1 MNLFRNRSEIIT
13 YTVNKNVNNNVYI
26 SVQNGEVV
34 IQAPWYFSRNQIQE
48 IVEEKKRWIL
58 EKIKEYETKTKK
70 EEYVNGGVVKILGK
84 SCSIKIRY
92 KNVKFP
98 NVNIEYGIIK
108 IELPNKYKKFNDSE
122 LLELLTQKIYNVV
135 AEREIERAMEK
146 TRKLLG
152 YAPEDYKIERM
163 KNVLGKCDINKTITI
178 NPDIVK
184 YKQEIIDY
192 IVLHEFIHL
201 KYKTHSK
208 NFYKLLKEYCKDYE
222 KYINEINDL
231 QY

>member
-1 MNLFRNRSEIIT
+1 MNLLKNRSQIIT
-13 YTVNKNVNNNVYI
+13 YTVDKNISNNLCI

-34 IQAPWYFSRNQIQE
+34 VQAPWYFSRNQIQE
-48 IVEEKKRWIL
+48 IVEEKRRWIL
-58 EKIKEYETKTKK
+58 EKIKEYEAKK
-70 EEYVNGGVVKILGK
+70 EEYINTGIVKILGENY
-84 SCSIKIRY
+84 SINIRY
-92 KNVKFP
+92 KNIKTLTV
-98 NVNIEYGIIK
+98 NVEEETIK
-108 IELPNKYKKFNDSE
+108 IELPNKYKKVQKEE
-122 LLELLTQKIYNVV
+122 LLNLLIEKIYNVV

-152 YAPEDYKIERM
+152 YAPEDYEIVRM
-163 KNVLGKCDINKTITI
+163 KNTLGKCSEDKKITI

-192 IVLHEFIHL
+192 VVLHEFAHL

-208 NFYKLLKEYCKDYE
+208 RFYEIIKEYVPNYE
-222 KYINEINDL
+222 VYVKEISGL

>member
-58 EKIKEYETKTKK
+58 EKIKEYETKK

>member
-1 MNLFRNRSEIIT
+1 MNLLKNRSQIIT
-13 YTVNKNVNNNVYI
+13 YTVDKNINNNLCI

-34 IQAPWYFSRNQIQE
+34 VQAPWYFSRNQIQE
-48 IVEEKKRWIL
+48 IVEEKRRWIL
-58 EKIKEYETKTKK
+58 EKIKEYETKK
-70 EEYVNGGVVKILGK
+70 EEYINTGIVKILGENY
-84 SCSIKIRY
+84 SINIRY
-92 KNVKFP
+92 KSIKTLTVNV
-98 NVNIEYGIIK
+98 EDGTIK
-108 IELPNKYKKFNDSE
+108 IELPNKYKKVQKEE
-122 LLELLTQKIYNVV
+122 LLNLLIEKIYNVV

-152 YAPEDYKIERM
+152 YAPEDYEIIRM
-163 KNVLGKCDINKTITI
+163 KNTLGKCSEDKKITI

-192 IVLHEFIHL
+192 VVLHEFAHL

-208 NFYKLLKEYCKDYE
+208 RFYEIIKEYVPNYE
-222 KYINEINDL
+222 VYVKEISGL

>member
-1 MNLFRNRSEIIT
+1 MNLLKNRSQIIT
-13 YTVNKNVNNNVYI
+13 YTVDKNINNNLCI

-34 IQAPWYFSRNQIQE
+34 VQAPWYFSKNQIQE
-48 IVEEKKRWIL
+48 IVEEKRRWIL
-58 EKIKEYETKTKK
+58 EKIKEYETKK
-70 EEYVNGGVVKILGK
+70 EEYTNTGIVKILGENH
-84 SCSIKIRY
+84 SINIRY
-92 KNVKFP
+92 KNIKTLTVD
-98 NVNIEYGIIK
+98 VEEGSIK
-108 IELPNKYKKFNDSE
+108 IELPNKYKKVKKEE
-122 LLELLTQKIYNVV
+122 LLKGLVEKIYNVV

-152 YAPEDYKIERM
+152 YAPEDYEIVRM
-163 KNVLGKCDINKTITI
+163 KNVLGKYSEDKRIMI

-192 IVLHEFIHL
+192 VVLHEFAHL

-208 NFYKLLKEYCKDYE
+208 KFYEIIKEYIPNYE
-222 KYINEINDL
+222 VYVKEISGL

>member
-1 MNLFRNRSEIIT
+1 MNLFRNRSEIIA
-13 YTVNKNVNNNVYI
+13 YTVNKNINNNLYI

-34 IQAPWYFSRNQIQE
+34 VQAPWYFSRNQIQE

-58 EKIKEYETKTKK
+58 EKIKEYEAKR
-70 EEYVNGGVVKILGK
+70 EEYVNGGVVKILGEN
-84 SCSIKIRY
+84 CSMKIRY
-92 KNVKFP
+92 KNIKLP
-98 NVNIEYGIIK
+98 NVNIEEGIIR
-108 IELPNKYKKFNDSE
+108 IELPNKYKKVNNDE
-122 LLELLTQKIYNVV
+122 ILELLSQKLYNVI

-152 YAPEDYKIERM
+152 YAPDDYRIERM
-163 KNVLGKCDINKTITI
+163 KNILAKCESNKIITI

-184 YKQEIIDY
+184 YKKEIIDY

-208 NFYKLLKEYCKDYE
+208 RFYENLKEYCKDYE
-222 KYINEINDL
+222 KYADEISSL

>member
-13 YTVNKNVNNNVYI
+13 YTVNKNVNNNLYI

-34 IQAPWYFSRNQIQE
+34 VQAPWYFSRNQIQE

-58 EKIKEYETKTKK
+58 EKIKEYETKK
-70 EEYVNGGVVKILGK
+70 EEYINGGIVKILGE

-92 KNVKFP
+92 KNVKLP

-108 IELPNKYKKFNDSE
+108 IELPNKYKKFNNDE
-122 LLELLTQKIYNVV
+122 LLEILTQKIYNVV
-135 AEREIERAMEK
+135 AQREIERAMEK

-163 KNVLGKCDINKTITI
+163 KNVLGKCDTNKTITI

-184 YKQEIIDY
+184 YKQEVIDY

-208 NFYKLLKEYCKDYE
+208 NFYKLLKEHCKDYE
-222 KYINEINDL
+222 KYINEINGL

>member
-1 MNLFRNRSEIIT
+1 MNLFRNRSEIIA
-13 YTVNKNVNNNVYI
+13 YTVNKNINNNLYI

-34 IQAPWYFSRNQIQE
+34 VQAPWYFSRNQIQE

-58 EKIKEYETKTKK
+58 EKIKEYEAKR
-70 EEYVNGGVVKILGK
+70 EEYVNGGIVKILGEN
-84 SCSIKIRY
+84 CEMKIRY
-92 KNVKFP
+92 KNIKFP
-98 NVNIEYGIIK
+98 NVNIEDKVIK
-108 IELPNKYKKFNDSE
+108 VELPNKYKKVNNNE
-122 LLELLTQKIYNVV
+122 LLELLSQKIYNVI

-163 KNVLGKCDINKTITI
+163 KNIIGKCDSNKTITI

-184 YKQEIIDY
+184 YKKEIIDY

-208 NFYKLLKEYCKDYE
+208 RFYENLKEYCKDYE
-222 KYINEINDL
+222 KYSDEISGL

>member
-1 MNLFRNRSEIIT
+1 MGFFRNRTGVIA
-13 YTVNKNVNNNVYI
+13 YTIDKNINNDLYI

-34 IQAPWYFSRNQIQE
+34 VQAPWYFSRNQIHE

-58 EKIKEYETKTKK
+58 EKIKEYEIQKQQYIK
-70 EEYVNGGVVKILGK
+70 GGAIKILGK
-84 SCSIKIRY
+84 NCNVKIRY
-92 KNVKFP
+92 ENRKAP
-98 NVNIEYGIIK
+98 NVNLEEDAIEIQ
-108 IELPNKYKKFNDSE
+108 LPNKYKKVNNDE
-122 LLELLTQKIYNVV
+122 ILKVLVEKMYNVI

-152 YAPEDYKIERM
+152 YAPEDYEIIRM
-163 KNVLGKCDINKTITI
+163 NNVLGKCSQDKKIAI

-184 YKQEIIDY
+184 YKREIIDY
-192 IVLHEFIHL
+192 IVLHEFAHL

-208 NFYKLLKEYCKDYE
+208 RFYEIIKEYEPNYE
-222 KYINEINDL
+222 KYSAEVSGL